1 MGDQSKAYES
11 VPLTSGQVSSWLLFL
26 GCPPQTTGVMR
37 AARWIFPHG
46 VHEERVREAVQHVVE
61 RHEVL
66 RTTVAKNANGVL
78 EQRIHMLRPVE
89 IDYCERD
96 GITVDNI
103 RDVTREVLAQPI
115 DVMEEWPARWVLGR
129 LASGDHFLILTAHHF
144 ALGGRGVSVIRE
156 ELTQVMDNLRSG
168 RPGKAGLP
176 VCVNPRDIVAD
187 ELGVKGERA
196 RERAREHTREIL
208 RSMPSTPFP
217 MDVGGSVD
225 DVGQGRGRLIAG
237 ELYSPS
243 LKGSLER
250 LSEQWSLPVSAIAL
264 AALSVALGGMIPERN
279 ALAWQIYSDRAG
291 TGRQNAAGFEPFIS
305 LVSGAG
311 LPGADDLRTAARTVW
326 NRILRTLRHRSYGE
340 DVIAEETFHVSR
352 ERRVKVHCPFGFNY
366 VDFGGSYATW
376 YEDDSA
382 GSSTSAPGAET
393 ISVEEWDSTPG
404 SFFNCFVFRL
414 PEATKI
420 SLYLHEDMLG
430 DNSVDD
436 LLRYIADMI
445 TAGSPP
451 PGSDPPSPLPVRA
464 VQPGKG
470 WECLPGGRW
479 VNPSAVGVALKSLPG
494 VEDARAEVVDD
505 GEGAILVA
513 SVRTTDGSSRPD
525 DLRRACLGLLDVTGF
540 AVPDTIEIHVDA
552 PSLPAEPARPARAL
566 DALTAAVRRVVPS
579 GDFDVRESYFAAGGR
594 HSCVPGLLYGLQESG
609 WDGLAWEELC
619 SHRPLT
625 EVAGA
630 MYRR

>member
-1 MGDQSKAYES
+1 MGDQSKTYES
-11 VPLTSGQVSSWLLFL
+11 VPLTSGQVSSWLLFH
-26 GCPPQTTGVMR
+26 GCPPQSSGVMR

-61 RHEVL
+61 GHEVL
-66 RTTVAKNANGVL
+66 RTTVAEDANGVL
-78 EQRIHMLRPVE
+78 EQRIHLLRPVE
-89 IDYCERD
+89 IDYCERGD
-96 GITVDNI
+96 VTEDNI
-103 RDVTREVLAQPI
+103 REVTRELLAQPI
-115 DVMEEWPARWVLGR
+115 DVMEEWPARWLVGR
-129 LASGDHFLILTAHHF
+129 LASGNLFLILTAHHF
-144 ALGGRGVSVIRE
+144 ALGGRGVRVIRE
-156 ELTQVMDNLRSG
+156 ELTQVMDNLASG
-168 RPGKAGLP
+168 HPGKAGLP
-176 VCVNPRDIVAD
+176 VCVNPRDLVAD
-187 ELGVKGERA
+187 ELSVKGERA

-208 RSMPSTPFP
+208 RSIPSTPFP
-217 MDVGGSVD
+217 MDAGGSVD
-225 DVGQGRGRLIAG
+225 DVRPGRGRLIAG

-250 LSEQWSLPVSAIAL
+250 LSERWSLPVSAIAL

-311 LPGADDLRTAARTVW
+311 LPDADDLRTAARTMW
-326 NRILRTLRHRSYGE
+326 NRILKTLRHRSCGE

-376 YEDDSA
+376 YEDESA
-382 GSSTSAPGAET
+382 ESGASAVGTET
-393 ISVEEWDSTPG
+393 IGVEEWDGTPG
-404 SFFNCFVFRL
+404 SFFNCFVVRL

-445 TAGSPP
+445 TAWSPP

-464 VQPGKG
+464 VQPDKG

-479 VNPSAVGVALKSLPG
+479 VNPRAVGVALNSLTG

-505 GEGAILVA
+505 GKGAMLVA
-513 SVRTTDGSSRPD
+513 SVRTSDGSLRPD
-525 DLRRACLGLLDVTGF
+525 DLRRACLGLLDTPGF
-540 AVPDTIEIHVDA
+540 AVPDSIEIRVEVS
-552 PSLPAEPARPARAL
+552 SLPAEPAPPARAL

-579 GDFDVRESYFAAGGR
+579 GDLDVRESYFAAGGR
-594 HSCVPGLLYGLQESG
+594 LSYVPALLYRLKESG
-609 WDGLAWEELC
+609 WEGLAWEELC